1 VRDASPPVAILRRK
15 LDAIPGVEEATSRF
29 GTGRRLAWRAGTRE
43 IAHLHSDTVIDIRI
57 PVARQPAMP
66 RDERLTPRD
75 STSDWIE
82 CRLIES
88 GDAEYAFELIV
99 QAARCAREK

>member
-1 VRDASPPVAILRRK
+1 VRVASSPVAILRRK
-15 LDAIPGVEEATSRF
+15 LDAIPDVEEATSRF
-29 GTGRRLAWRAGTRE
+29 GTGRHLAWRAGRRE

-57 PVARQPAMP
+57 PAARQRALPHDARLMP
-66 RDERLTPRD
+66 RN

-88 GDAEYAFELIV
+88 GDAEYAFELVV
-99 QAARCAREK
+99 QAVRSARGN